1 MAEPLI
7 QQRMKSHVRDD
18 GQMRESV
25 MPSWMPA
32 ANRRVF
38 NPVVRLG
45 ASWLPP
51 LALVVHRGRRS
62 GREYRTPVL
71 AFRSGSTLAVVLFY
85 GADVQWVRN
94 VVAGGGG
101 ELIRGKRRSRFE
113 DVRVVRDGSAPLPPG
128 ARSLGRRLPVL
139 VARLDQRA

>member
-1 MAEPLI
+1 VARRKPA
-7 QQRMKSHVRDD
+7 VGDD
-18 GQMRESV
+18 DRVRESV

-38 NPVVRLG
+38 NPVVRLW

-51 LALVVHRGRRS
+51 LALIVHRGRRS
-62 GREYRTPVL
+62 GSEYRTPVL
-71 AFRSGSTLAVVLFY
+71 AWRSGSTLAVVLLY

-94 VVAGGGG
+94 VVAAGGG
-101 ELIRGKRRSRFE
+101 EVVRGRRRSAFG

-128 ARSLGRRLPVL
+128 VRELGRRLPVL
-139 VARLDQRA
+139 VAALGQRE